1 MEIYN
6 ILQQLTLS
14 QIFNS
19 VWDQAYYNKLTIKAA
34 NIIVRGRDGAGIGH
48 TTKMNCYSWGIPT
61 DNCKTGRQ
69 LAKDPNSSCHGC
81 YARRGNY
88 MYASTRNAMRGRL
101 EQLSDPRWIEAI
113 SYLINKRNQP
123 KGQFRW
129 FDSGDLQN
137 HEHLL
142 KILEVVKH
150 TPQVKHWL
158 PTQEH
163 ELITE
168 HILGGWD
175 IPENITIRLSARLVD
190 INISDW
196 IAQPKLD
203 GIRTTL
209 SHIGNKYEL
218 NGEEGT
224 KKSYQYPEVVMGA
237 IQSGLPDDTI
247 LDGELCILENNY
259 YANLY
264 SLLSR
269 QVGSLSKA
277 TKLASVNPATFVAFD
292 IIKYKDKSLE
302 DLSWQARN
310 DILQSLT
317 TNNNFNII
325 ASYHPLDLVKKIKPF
340 NMEGMVLKRKTGSY
354 NTKWLKMKYYEEYD
368 FKIIGTTSKSRIISS
383 LELENTT
390 NGNYVGKV
398 NSNSLISQTTEF
410 AKSIIGKTATVR
422 CRMNDKGNVRE
433 PVLVRIK

>member
-168 HILGGWD
+168 HIIGGWD

-190 INISDW
+190 
-196 IAQPKLD
+196 
-203 GIRTTL
+203 
-209 SHIGNKYEL
+209 GNAPVEL
-218 NGEEGT
+218 VNH
-224 KKSYQYPEVVMGA
+224 
-237 IQSGLPDDTI
+237 L
-247 LDGELCILENNY
+247 
-259 YANLY
+259 NLF
-264 SLLSR
+264 
-269 QVGSLSKA
+269 K
-277 TKLASVNPATFVAFD
+277 N
-292 IIKYKDKSLE
+292 
-302 DLSWQARN
+302 
-310 DILQSLT
+310 
-317 TNNNFNII
+317 
-325 ASYHPLDLVKKIKPF
+325 VK
-340 NMEGMVLKRKTGSY
+340 GY
-354 NTKWLKMKYYEEYD
+354 
-368 FKIIGTTSKSRIISS
+368 IGTSRVTKRDTWKASANKCPSS
-383 LELENTT
+383 LQKNNCASCT
-390 NGNYVGKV
+390 KCW
-398 NSNSLISQTTEF
+398 Q
-410 AKSIIGKTATVR
+410 
-422 CRMNDKGNVRE
+422 
-433 PVLVRIK
+433 RIPNIDYKKH